1 MAHSIEAE
9 VYIFETGVHI
19 FEVTGQNIFKNS
31 KSSVCIL
38 LDGSNNRV
46 YLLKLCPHFLPNFLE
61 FPFGVSITDVVFCTD
76 VLEFDPDA
84 IVFLSDVLKF
94 DPDAIAFLSDALKF
108 DPDAIIFLS
117 DVLKFKSD
125 AIVFLSDVLKFD
137 PDAIVFLSDV
147 LKFKS
152 DALIFFPDALVFF
165 SNTVEFKSDAL
176 VFFSDASDTI
186 LQDPQA
192 LDDLPSVLVHGKHKL
207 IWQY

>member
-108 DPDAIIFLS
+108 DPDAIVFLSDVLKFDPDAIIFLS
-117 DVLKFKSD
+117 DVLKFKS
-125 AIVFLSDVLKFD
+125 
-137 PDAIVFLSDV
+137 DAIVFLSDV